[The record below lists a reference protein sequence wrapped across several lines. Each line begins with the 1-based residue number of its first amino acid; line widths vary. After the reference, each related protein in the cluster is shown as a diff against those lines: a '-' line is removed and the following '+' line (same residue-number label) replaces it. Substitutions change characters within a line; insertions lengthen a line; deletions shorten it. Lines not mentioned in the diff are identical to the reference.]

1 MCPAGGLLPSIASN
15 EHEIEV
21 RERETKKKKR
31 GEQRATNIIDGII
44 FLHVLFFDWLKSD
57 CGLFCQ

>member
-21 RERETKKKKR
+21 RERETKKKNEENKEPQTLLM
-31 GEQRATNIIDGII
+31 G
-44 FLHVLFFDWLKSD
+44 LFFYMSCFLT
-57 CGLFCQ
+57 G